1 MIKLSIKCLVVLMA
15 LQSVL
20 NYLRKEEIVK
30 GSIEINYPVIKR
42 KMFSLMPADKISH
55 SIVQFVPT
63 KVADAKFIRERLRE
77 KFFAEPLL
85 EESPVYKMVTH
96 IVADGET
103 LIELGERYGVHW
115 RVIQKVN
122 HIPDEQMMYVG
133 QMLKIPSKVKIPSRF
148 SI

>member
-1 MIKLSIKCLVVLMA
+1 MIKLSIKCLVVFMA
-15 LQSVL
+15 FQSVL
-20 NYLRKEEIVK
+20 NYLQKEEIVK
-30 GSIEINYPVIKR
+30 GSIEINYPVIKQ
-42 KMFSLMPADKISH
+42 KIFSLMPTAKISH
-55 SIVQFVPT
+55 SIVQFAST
-63 KVADAKFIRERLRE
+63 KVADAKFIREQPRE
-77 KFFAEPLL
+77 KFFAEPLT
-85 EESPVYKMVTH
+85 EESPLYKIVTH

-133 QMLKIPSKVKIPSRF
+133 QILKIPSKVKIPSRF